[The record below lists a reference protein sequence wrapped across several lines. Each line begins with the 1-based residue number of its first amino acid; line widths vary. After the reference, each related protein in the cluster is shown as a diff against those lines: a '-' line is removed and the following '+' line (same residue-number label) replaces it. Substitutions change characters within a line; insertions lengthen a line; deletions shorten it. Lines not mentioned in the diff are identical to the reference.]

1 MGISCENRQR
11 AKILSSPTQRE
22 ERRMLAVANQEEMRQ
37 HRIEQFQ
44 RQERIYD
51 MNTQCENKLYQS
63 FRSSFLLTYD
73 PTSVMDVEIS
83 TRTCFEQ
90 IKMLITRSHFTKR
103 QGVDSKHIPVNEQ
116 LKAFI
121 QARDKPH
128 MRGRTLT
135 FSISLSGLNKD
146 ALIDK
151 AVELLSMPVCRRML
165 RNPVVGLDENQ

>member
-1 MGISCENRQR
+1 
-11 AKILSSPTQRE
+11 
-22 ERRMLAVANQEEMRQ
+22 MLAVANQEQLRQ
-37 HRIEQFQ
+37 HRLEQFQ

-51 MNTQCENKLYQS
+51 MNTQCEHKLYQS
-63 FRSSFLLTYD
+63 FMCSFQLTFD
-73 PTSVMDVEIS
+73 PTSVMDVEIN

-103 QGVDSKHIPVNEQ
+103 QGVDSKNIPVNEQ

-146 ALIDK
+146 VLIDK
-151 AVELLSMPVCRRML
+151 AVELLSMPVRRRML
-165 RNPVVGLDENQ
+165 RNPVVGLDENQQ